1 MAHCRLPRL
10 KNSFSTLPSGGQ
22 RSPGSVGETRCL
34 RWQCLVRIPSERGQ
48 TKASTRNCERK
59 PTTRRATSARKSGR
73 KVVPVDPM
81 HTKAQSWN
89 SNLIRGPCSSSGR
102 GPVRSRRLLNLR
114 NRSNPHCVLA
124 LAGLLLS
131 WWHRALRRD
140 ASAARVG
147 GSCAAVTAP
156 ATTMTVRVLRLRTA
170 EPSGWAQKL
179 RGVCL

>member
-1 MAHCRLPRL
+1 MSTGTELVMLLRGRAPLAVAMTASAQPNKVLTPR
-10 KNSFSTLPSGGQ
+10 TTVA
-22 RSPGSVGETRCL
+22 RS
-34 RWQCLVRIPSERGQ
+34 
-48 TKASTRNCERK
+48 
-59 PTTRRATSARKSGR
+59 KSGVFGR
-73 KVVPVDPM
+73 NIM
-81 HTKAQSWN
+81 YF
-89 SNLIRGPCSSSGR
+89 IRGVSDHPK
-102 GPVRSRRLLNLR
+102 
-114 NRSNPHCVLA
+114 NRSASHWTAA

-156 ATTMTVRVLRLRTA
+156 ATTMTVRALRLRTA

>member
-1 MAHCRLPRL
+1 MAYCCSRGLLLASVVGQAHCCSVVVVNN
-10 KNSFSTLPSGGQ
+10 KNSVQLPTFSN
-22 RSPGSVGETRCL
+22 
-34 RWQCLVRIPSERGQ
+34 
-48 TKASTRNCERK
+48 ST
-59 PTTRRATSARKSGR
+59 RKSGR
-73 KVVPVDPM
+73 KVVTVDPM
-81 HTKAQSWN
+81 HAKAQSWN

-102 GPVRSRRLLNLR
+102 GPVRFGRLLNLR
-114 NRSNPHCVLA
+114 NLPHSHCGLA

>member
-1 MAHCRLPRL
+1 MAIAPPVALA
-10 KNSFSTLPSGGQ
+10 G
-22 RSPGSVGETRCL
+22 
-34 RWQCLVRIPSERGQ
+34 
-48 TKASTRNCERK
+48 AS
-59 PTTRRATSARKSGR
+59 
-73 KVVPVDPM
+73 
-81 HTKAQSWN
+81 
-89 SNLIRGPCSSSGR
+89 LSSSLLVGLVDRNNLLLVLDSDRWRLTQDVVR
-102 GPVRSRRLLNLR
+102 GEATPWILHSG
-114 NRSNPHCVLA
+114 HA

-156 ATTMTVRVLRLRTA
+156 ATTMTVRALRLRTA

>member
-1 MAHCRLPRL
+1 MELEPD
-10 KNSFSTLPSGGQ
+10 
-22 RSPGSVGETRCL
+22 PGSMFIIWARAGALSTPLE
-34 RWQCLVRIPSERGQ
+34 PS
-48 TKASTRNCERK
+48 KST
-59 PTTRRATSARKSGR
+59 S
-73 KVVPVDPM
+73 
-81 HTKAQSWN
+81 
-89 SNLIRGPCSSSGR
+89 L
-102 GPVRSRRLLNLR
+102 
-114 NRSNPHCVLA
+114 

-156 ATTMTVRVLRLRTA
+156 ATTMTVRGLRLRTA